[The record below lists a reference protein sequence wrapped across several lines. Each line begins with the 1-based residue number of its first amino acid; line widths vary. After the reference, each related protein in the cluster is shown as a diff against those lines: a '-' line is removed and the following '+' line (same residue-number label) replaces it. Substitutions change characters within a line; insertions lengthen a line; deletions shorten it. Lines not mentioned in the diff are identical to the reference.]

1 MGLTVTYE
9 HPDFEDGHEF
19 AVEGLG
25 VLKNGEATE
34 ISDAQ
39 ERMFISAHQT
49 SVEDALK
56 GNNAFTVTGTASV
69 KDSDL
74 ESILGVDVSDTPS
87 PDPTAM
93 NFGPDGKKF
102 KDANLAG
109 AVTEEWTGPTIDPE
123 VLAEVAEQ
131 VAPTLTDVAAGND
144 TNKTTVTTDTPKGGT
159 T

>member
-19 AVEGLG
+19 AINGLG
-25 VLKNGEATE
+25 ILKNGEATE

-39 ERMFISAHQT
+39 ERTFVSVHQT

-56 GNNAFTVTGTASV
+56 GNGAFTVSGNSSV

-93 NFGPDGKKF
+93 NLGPDGKKF

-109 AVTEEWTGPTIDPE
+109 AVTEEWTGPTLDPE
-123 VLAEVAEQ
+123 LVEEVAEQ
-131 VAPTLTDVAAGND
+131 VAPTPTPVTASSASND
-144 TNKTTVTTDTPKGGT
+144 KATTDTSKGGT